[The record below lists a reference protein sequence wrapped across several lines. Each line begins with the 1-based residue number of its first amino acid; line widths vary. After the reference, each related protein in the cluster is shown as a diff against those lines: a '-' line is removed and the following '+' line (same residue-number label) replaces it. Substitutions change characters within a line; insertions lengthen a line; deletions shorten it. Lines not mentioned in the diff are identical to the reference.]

1 MRVPTNDEKIWEKL
15 REFSDLKEN
24 LVPMFKMH
32 NERMDRIEARV
43 RVVEKSSSTS
53 NVDMLVRINIESLTK
68 RMVELERAVLPY
80 KHINLPYKHIDH
92 QPAVRLAQ
100 QLITAITHILDASP
114 GFVTDQARLSEIR
127 KALAWAEGQMEKKP

>member
-1 MRVPTNDEKIWEKL
+1 M
-15 REFSDLKEN
+15 
-24 LVPMFKMH
+24 
-32 NERMDRIEARV
+32 IEARV
-43 RVVEKSSSTS
+43 RVVEQSSATS

-68 RMVELERAVLPY
+68 RMVELERAV
-80 KHINLPYKHIDH
+80 LPYKHIDH